1 MSTTTLIITPEQQ
14 AHRNIALMN
23 KVIKDNK
30 IGSFY
35 VFAEES
41 KKTPGLFVLIEQKN
55 DMFSGITVQE
65 TTHNGRTSYEVATAV
80 CSFHGDDTPIHLK
93 RTITP

>member
-1 MSTTTLIITPEQQ
+1 MSTTTLSIIPEQQ

-23 KVIKDNK
+23 KVIKENR
-30 IGSFY
+30 INTFY

-41 KKTPGLFVLIEQKN
+41 KNTPGLFVLIEQKN
-55 DMFSGITVQE
+55 DMFSGITVKE
-65 TTHNGRTSYEVATAV
+65 TKHNERTSYEVATAV
-80 CSFHGDDTPIHLK
+80 CSLHGDDSPIHLK

>member
-1 MSTTTLIITPEQQ
+1 MSTTTISITPEQQ

-35 VFAEES
+35 AFVEES
-41 KKTPGLFVLIEQKN
+41 KHTPGLFVLIEQKN

-65 TTHNGRTSYEVATAV
+65 TTHNGRTSYKVATAV
-80 CSFHGDDTPIHLK
+80 CSLYDNDMPIHLE
-93 RTITP
+93 RTITH